1 MYSKEKGFTHA
12 PVGTGS
18 VHRPNRAPRVS
29 IPPNYRGHAIVDEER
44 MGDGM
49 ERHSA
54 DPAAPVPRFEGLP
67 RVSQLGDGRSRP
79 YPRYGAASDEG
90 NPPVLGE
97 GIPATEESPYGY
109 VPSEGEYPAGGEGGR
124 TLQTGFTPAR
134 YIFGGGLSLG
144 NEELLLLGLILLL
157 LREGGDSTD
166 RGDLD
171 ETVILLGLLLLLG

>member
-1 MYSKEKGFTHA
+1 MTVYSKEKGFTRA

-18 VHRPNRAPRVS
+18 IHRPNRAPRVS
-29 IPPNYRGHAIVDEER
+29 IPPNYRGHAIVEER
-44 MGDGM
+44 MGDGAVD
-49 ERHSA
+49 ST
-54 DPAAPVPRFEGLP
+54 APVPRFEGLP
-67 RVSQLGDGRSRP
+67 RVNQLGEGRSRP

-97 GIPATEESPYGY
+97 GIPATEESAYGF
-109 VPSEGEYPAGGEGGR
+109 VPSEGEYPTGGEGER
-124 TLQTGFTPAR
+124 PLPSSLAPPR
-134 YIFGGGLSLG
+134 HALGGGLSLG